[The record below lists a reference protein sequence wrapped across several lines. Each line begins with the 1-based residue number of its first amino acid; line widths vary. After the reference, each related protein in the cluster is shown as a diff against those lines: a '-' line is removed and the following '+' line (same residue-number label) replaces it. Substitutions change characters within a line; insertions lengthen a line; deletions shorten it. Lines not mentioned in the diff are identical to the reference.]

1 MRDTSFLVFPI
12 VDHAFFEKTQ
22 FQSLFGHNLL
32 QVAGF
37 ATQVLHFIRC
47 GSTRGVPGKPLLP
60 GFQELLRPVVIKALD
75 NAFPTAQFC
84 TDCDS
89 NRLEWTGVGHNLGT
103 LKFSKDSPT

>member
-1 MRDTSFLVFPI
+1 MQDTSCLVSPI
-12 VDHAFFEKTQ
+12 RNHAFFEQADLKC
-22 FQSLFGHNLL
+22 LLGHDLL
-32 QVAGF
+32 QVTGF
-37 ATQVLHFIRC
+37 PTQVLHFIRC
-47 GSTRGVPGKPLLP
+47 GSTRGVPGKPLLAS
-60 GFQELLRPVVIKALD
+60 FQELLRPTVIKTLD